1 MAGRS
6 DGVGAGRAHFALTM
20 ATAVL
25 MGLGVL
31 VAEPAAAAEPSVV
44 SVVSVVSVTV
54 APSYVRRSMTTSL
67 KIPVTVMVDD
77 PDGTLDY
84 VDVVIG
90 AGLATT
96 RPLVAGI
103 GTLDTPTSVS
113 GSLRTY
119 RVMVVSPYLDPQGF
133 RTPFGNLQVRARA
146 HDNGLGATTLM
157 GATSIRAATFTRIT
171 ATPTTVPRGGAV
183 VLRGTLRRFDG
194 TPVSGATV
202 MIKTVPA
209 GWTKGSFAGRRVTTS
224 TGAFALV
231 VHAYYT
237 GSWYANALESS
248 TTIGSYRATW
258 VRVAA

>member
-1 MAGRS
+1 
-6 DGVGAGRAHFALTM
+6 
-20 ATAVL
+20 
-25 MGLGVL
+25 MGLGVM
-31 VAEPAAAAEPSVV
+31 VAVPAAAAEPSVV
-44 SVVSVVSVTV
+44 SVVSVVSVMSVTV

-67 KIPVTVMVDD
+67 KIPVRVVVDD

-103 GTLDTPTSVS
+103 GLMDTPTSVS

-119 RVMVVSPYLDPQGF
+119 QVTVTSPYRDPQGF
-133 RTPFGNLQVRARA
+133 PTPYGDLQVRARA
-146 HDNGLGATTLM
+146 HDNGIGATTLM
-157 GATSIRAATFTRIT
+157 GATSIRAATVTRIT

-194 TPVSGATV
+194 KPVAGVPVS
-202 MIKTVPA
+202 MRIVPA

-237 GSWYANALESS
+237 GSWFANAAAKG